1 MPRQCGAEETRDGVG
16 SMRTAGW
23 RLRLIHV
30 SALLLSTIG
39 LSGCGISYLWHVTV
53 GQTALLLQRRSVEEA
68 LRDPHLTSQEQH
80 KLRMILAVRSF
91 AITQLGMQA
100 SQSYTMF
107 VQLDRP
113 YVSYNLSAASADA
126 FKPYTWR
133 FPIVGKM
140 PYKGFFDKDYALR
153 EQHTLDEQGYDT
165 YLRGIRAYSTLGYFN
180 DPILSSMLA
189 YDDALL
195 INTIIHEMLHQTVWF
210 KGNVSFNESLASF
223 VAEQGTLAYLQQQ
236 YGVDAPEYQHYRALR
251 ADALVFEEYMD
262 ALINRLDALYHEPI
276 SRADKLQRKAQILA
290 EATTAYPE
298 VFPRMQTTGYR
309 NFFERRSLNNAVL
322 LAFRVYNRDTT
333 FFAQALAEQDGDLRR
348 MIAYFKTL
356 RADQI
361 PARFRTP

>member
-1 MPRQCGAEETRDGVG
+1 
-16 SMRTAGW
+16 
-23 RLRLIHV
+23 V
-30 SALLLSTIG
+30 S
-39 LSGCGISYLWHVTV
+39 V
-53 GQTALLLQRRSVEEA
+53 GQTALLLQRRPVEEA
-68 LRDPHLTSQEQH
+68 LHDPHLTSQEQQ
-80 KLRMILAVRSF
+80 KLHLILAVRSF

-100 SQSYTMF
+100 RQSYTTF

-113 YVSYNLSAASADA
+113 YVSYNLSAASPDA

-153 EQHTLDEQGYDT
+153 EQRALDEQGYDT

-189 YDDALL
+189 YDDAFL

-210 KGNVSFNESLASF
+210 KGSVSFNESLASF
-223 VAEQGTLAYLQQQ
+223 VGEQGTLAYLQQQ
-236 YGVDAPEYQHYRALR
+236 YGNDAPEYQHYRALR

-262 ALINRLDALYHEPI
+262 ALINRLDALYHESI
-276 SRADKLQRKAQILA
+276 SRADKLQRKEQILA
-290 EATTAYPE
+290 EAATAYPE

-333 FFAQALAEQDGDLRR
+333 FFAQALAEQGGDLRR